1 MLNDLSQAELVATER
16 DLANRLATLR
26 RANLSLD
33 LTRGKPSPEQL
44 ALSDQVELMTGN
56 DFNTEDGTD
65 ARNYG
70 GLSGITE
77 ARQLGSQL
85 LGVDASNVIAGGNSS
100 LTLMYQYLLHTKPWI
115 PEVKQYGLMDDSIVT
130 GRTGPL

>member
-56 DFNTEDGTD
+56 DFNTEV
-65 ARNYG
+65 
-70 GLSGITE
+70 
-77 ARQLGSQL
+77 RQLRREQQAFQRL
-85 LGVDASNVIAGGNSS
+85 
-100 LTLMYQYLLHTKPWI
+100 QYRRWHR
-115 PEVKQYGLMDDSIVT
+115 
-130 GRTGPL
+130 RTELRGTEWHHRGPTIRFTTTRR